1 MGIGRRIELCG
12 SPERMPKRWSSLLT
26 KFKLQ
31 LSMTPH
37 LTIQKKLSLIT
48 RRKLSRVGTRHELQT
63 TKFVLTCSTQKV
75 TNPPLIISTRCE
87 VATSLK
93 ASKKIALTISLTRDL
108 RRRNERKFQL
118 LRIASSLSPKRK
130 YVKVIQRNSTVESF
144 NPATGIII
152 LRKKS
157 LAITAT

>member
-12 SPERMPKRWSSLLT
+12 SPERMLKRWSSLLT

-63 TKFVLTCSTQKV
+63 TKFVLTCSTQKA
-75 TNPPLIISTRCE
+75 TNLPLIIFTRCE
-87 VATSLK
+87 VATSSK
-93 ASKKIALTISLTRDL
+93 ASKKMALTISLTRGL
-108 RRRNERKFQL
+108 RRRKARKFQL
-118 LRIASSLSPKRK
+118 LRIASSLSPQRK
-130 YVKVIQRNSTVESF
+130 SVKVILRSSTVESS
-144 NPATGIII
+144 NPAMGTII

-157 LAITAT
+157 LAMTAT